1 MPMEWKDY
9 KQAIK
14 EAIDGND
21 LGRAEQLLL
30 EAMGV
35 LKQSENADE
44 RLCVCLDQL
53 GWIYIGQRKLELAQA
68 HYLESLNI
76 KNKVLGEKNPIVG
89 KALKKLATVSYMAEN
104 YIEAERYGKRALNVL
119 KNTLGP
125 DNEETQQTMLDV
137 VSLLNHLNRKV
148 EAKIIEQSINKNVVS
163 SGNSD
168 LEAQS
173 IIRVNIC
180 PECKHPFEG
189 RNCPRCNVVKV

>member
-1 MPMEWKDY
+1 MEWKDY

>member
-1 MPMEWKDY
+1 MDWKDY

-21 LGRAEQLLL
+21 LARAEQLLL

-104 YIEAERYGKRALNVL
+104 YVDAERFGKRALNVL

-125 DNEETQQTMLDV
+125 KNEETQQTMLDV

-148 EAKIIEQSINKNVVS
+148 EAKIIEQSINQSIVNQDA
-163 SGNSD
+163 SD
-168 LEAQS
+168 LAAQS
-173 IIRVNIC
+173 IIKVNIC

-189 RNCPRCNVVKV
+189 RNCPRCNMVKV

>member
-1 MPMEWKDY
+1 MEWKDY

-14 EAIDGND
+14 ESIDAND

-76 KNKVLGEKNPIVG
+76 KSKVLGEKNPIVG

-104 YIEAERYGKRALNVL
+104 YVDAERFGKRALNVL
-119 KNTLGP
+119 KSTAGVK
-125 DNEETQQTMLDV
+125 NEETQQTMLDV

-148 EAKIIEQSINKNVVS
+148 EARIIEQSINQNS
-163 SGNSD
+163 PNQESSD
-168 LEAQS
+168 LGAQS
-173 IIRVNIC
+173 IIKVNIC
-180 PECKHPFEG
+180 PDCKTPFEG

>member
-1 MPMEWKDY
+1 MEWKDY

-14 EAIDGND
+14 ESIDAND

-76 KNKVLGEKNPIVG
+76 KSKVLGEKNPIVG

-104 YIEAERYGKRALNVL
+104 YVDAERYGKRALNVL
-119 KNTLGP
+119 KSTAGAK
-125 DNEETQQTMLDV
+125 NEETQQTMLDV

-148 EAKIIEQSINKNVVS
+148 EARIIEQSINQSLANPEA
-163 SGNSD
+163 SD
-168 LEAQS
+168 LGAQS
-173 IIRVNIC
+173 IIKVNIC